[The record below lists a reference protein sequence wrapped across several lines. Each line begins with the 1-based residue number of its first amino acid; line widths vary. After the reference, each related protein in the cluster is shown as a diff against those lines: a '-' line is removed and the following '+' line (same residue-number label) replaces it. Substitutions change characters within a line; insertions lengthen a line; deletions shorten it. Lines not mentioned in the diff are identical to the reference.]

1 MPIVPPHVKCGVIPD
16 TPVGPLTLTFSS
28 HGLMRVQFGAISECE
43 PAGDPFNMAVKEFS
57 AYFAGKLERF
67 SVKLDLRGTAF
78 QKRVWALLDTIP
90 YGETR
95 SYGELARR
103 LGDVHLARAVGTAN
117 GANPVPIILPCHRV
131 IGSNGQLTGYSGGL
145 EHKQTLLRMETD
157 YTGKILFNHG
167 EDSPQ

>member
-1 MPIVPPHVKCGVIPD
+1 MPIVPPRVRCGVITE

-28 HGLMRVQFGAISECE
+28 HGLMRVQFGTISACE
-43 PAGDPFNMAVKEFS
+43 PAGAPFDRAVKELS
-57 AYFAGKLERF
+57 AYFAGKLEHF
-67 SVKLDLRGTAF
+67 SVKLDVRGTAF

-145 EHKQTLLRMETD
+145 EHKQTLLRLEAK
-157 YTGKILFNHG
+157 YTG
-167 EDSPQ
+167 EDIFQPLRR